1 MLENRTRLH
10 VIREP
15 KAPPLRLLFAYC
27 RLLPPRQS
35 AKLLEGNRVTG
46 AGDGNRTHVR
56 SLGSFHIAIVRRPL
70 STLAW
75 KPYFTLMIIV
85 RKPITTL
92 LRFECGLRRHRP
104 S

>member
-56 SLGSFHIAIVRRPL
+56 SLGSRNKNLKTLELAAPSRFAKPL
-70 STLAW
+70 SW
-75 KPYFTLMIIV
+75 KM
-85 RKPITTL
+85 KPWSGTHSSICSSFSHF
-92 LRFECGLRRHRP
+92 RC
-104 S
+104 